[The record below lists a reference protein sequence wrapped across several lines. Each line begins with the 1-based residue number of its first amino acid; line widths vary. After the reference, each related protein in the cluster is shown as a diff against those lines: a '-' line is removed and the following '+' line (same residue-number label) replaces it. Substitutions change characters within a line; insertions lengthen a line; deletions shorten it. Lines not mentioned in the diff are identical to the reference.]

1 MMRVLLI
8 VGLTYLNRYGP
19 SSFDWQ
25 VPFRGHPAT
34 ILDKIE
40 VVRLSSVA
48 TWRFSSSLQ
57 VTDTVQGVPESPE
70 VPPELPQVLTALLV
84 VAASWS
90 ETAAHV
96 LWLPEALSHVPLQL
110 EVGVWLPAVA
120 VGQPGAVVEPVG
132 MR

>member
-70 VPPELPQVLTALLV
+70 VPPELPQLLTALLV
-84 VAASWS
+84 GAASCS
-90 ETAAHV
+90 QTAPHV
-96 LWLPEALSHVPLQL
+96 LFLSSPTSYALLQPASLSVP
-110 EVGVWLPAVA
+110 PASA
-120 VGQPGAVVEPVG
+120 V
-132 MR
+132 RH